1 MKEIVVVEREVDSPA
16 DPDVMHRKEAAVRWC
31 FEQYRVTYRYSFVAL
46 DNRRCASVYEA
57 PDVESLRI
65 TQRSAGLPVARAWR
79 ATLRGE
85 PIDPARGQQ
94 LVVALHASSVTL
106 EAPAIASRLAAA
118 SPGLADRGIAPMVHA
133 VACDGTR
140 WLGVFVAP
148 DVDAVVSAC
157 QALDLP
163 AAVWPAALRLAHP

>member
-1 MKEIVVVEREVDSPA
+1 MNEIIIVEREVESPV
-16 DPDVMHRKEAAVRWC
+16 DPDNMHRMEAAVRWC
-31 FEQYRVTYRYSFVAL
+31 FEQYRVSYRYSFIGL
-46 DNRRCASVYEA
+46 DNCRCASVYEA

-85 PIDPARGQQ
+85 PIVPAGGH
-94 LVVALHASSVTL
+94 LVVALHAASVTL
-106 EAPAIASRLAAA
+106 EAAAIASRLAAA
-118 SPGLADRGIAPMVHA
+118 EPDLAGRGIAPIVHA
-133 VACDGTR
+133 VACDGSR

-148 DVDAVVSAC
+148 DVDGVGSAC

-163 AAVWPAALRLAHP
+163 AAVWPAALRLARP